1 MIKIENIKIRD
12 EEILK
17 VQDMFDKS
25 LSLDGSIWM
34 DQNIYKIKKIN
45 LDSDFLVIIGA
56 GGSYLGIEAAINF
69 LGKNEKVI
77 FIGNNFD
84 AEDILRELS
93 KIKGKSIIVN
103 VISRSSNTLEPILSL
118 KILEKFIE
126 ENSIECK
133 DIYLTTASEGS
144 LYKTAEKN
152 GYKIIKMP
160 EKLVGRYSCLFV
172 GKLAFDFLGYDFE
185 EIIKGSQQALKD
197 NSSIIYSI
205 IRNHEYRSGN
215 ELEIFQYYE
224 KSLSS
229 LADWW
234 KQLFGESEGKNG
246 KGIYPSSLFFSRDL
260 HSIGQYLQEGTE
272 NFFQTTLFVNE
283 GEDFIVDGLSMRKVN
298 RAVFESSY
306 ESHKGRSTNIVIDV
320 ERRNEYNLG
329 YLIFFFQK
337 SALLSSLLLEVNP
350 YDNEGVKIYK
360 SHLIKKI
367 EDFTTISQ

>member
-133 DIYLTTASEGS
+133 DIY
-144 LYKTAEKN
+144 
-152 GYKIIKMP
+152 
-160 EKLVGRYSCLFV
+160 
-172 GKLAFDFLGYDFE
+172 
-185 EIIKGSQQALKD
+185 
-197 NSSIIYSI
+197 
-205 IRNHEYRSGN
+205 
-215 ELEIFQYYE
+215 
-224 KSLSS
+224 
-229 LADWW
+229 
-234 KQLFGESEGKNG
+234 
-246 KGIYPSSLFFSRDL
+246 
-260 HSIGQYLQEGTE
+260 
-272 NFFQTTLFVNE
+272 
-283 GEDFIVDGLSMRKVN
+283 
-298 RAVFESSY
+298 
-306 ESHKGRSTNIVIDV
+306 
-320 ERRNEYNLG
+320 
-329 YLIFFFQK
+329 
-337 SALLSSLLLEVNP
+337 EVN
-350 YDNEGVKIYK
+350 VKL
-360 SHLIKKI
+360 SFI
-367 EDFTTISQ
+367 EFDWTYYFPRGSCSSSAAYCVQ